1 MLGDFEENML
11 FVGFVVGLFGLPSI
25 TDVSRLDSVCGILDV
40 PTFWDC
46 VHRLRQSIHPSV
58 VDVFD
63 VQPLAKPVWLH
74 GEKFEEPTIISKG
87 LDMADAV
94 LQAISLPPV
103 VRTQSIGKLMQAV
116 IAVVAKRRGQICQ
129 YRYEQQ
135 AIIEQVQ
142 MQLSPLNSRLLD
154 LVPLHGRGINSG
166 MNFALLYCIQIA
178 CKYSDVY
185 VVDSMLQGFPAMYR
199 VPAGGVF
206 RPVVEPAVERYS
218 AAENNEC
225 FDRVVRRLQQTARRA
240 SRASSEWSDL
250 VAIWKGVVGEG
261 GEIARGLMDGG
272 PDGRGYSRGQIW
284 SKFAH
289 VPCGPRC
296 LLRFAVWQNGK
307 LRGCDDALF
316 CGHNERTQMEETIVC
331 ITSEFPTL
339 VAAEF
344 RKHCED
350 ACRLGTDDV
359 DSAYRRVLCAEPW
372 FTVVAMWDTDSTEG
386 GVRYFT
392 MAGHPFGLRAAVVSF
407 NRVEAFMVYAQ
418 RKLGA
423 VPCGQ
428 YFDDEV
434 VCEPA
439 FACSSGQK
447 FTWSFHRI
455 VGFPFAEKKHQ
466 RMRYA
471 NAFLGVVNDAAVFI
485 GFMVVRVKEARRRKI
500 LKQLRAIRESGV
512 LSPAVAASV
521 RGKLQFMTTTAF
533 AGVGRAP
540 LQAFA
545 RRQYDKSGATA
556 VDGPL
561 QAAIDALLEM
571 IPLLP
576 AKKIPLSAS
585 GAGAEQCLYI
595 WSDAMWEPLRDA
607 DGEFFVI
614 VDEETGV
621 EFRAARATLAFVVY
635 VPWLKQWYHS
645 YMDVTIE
652 ILRLFVPGKKTYIGQ
667 LEALAAAAVVYS
679 LKEEWLQGREAYM
692 WIDNIGAKYGLQKGS
707 SSREDTARII
717 NAFVLRVARV
727 EFRPWFEYIPSAQNI
742 ADLPSRAK
750 WAEYYEVIGADA
762 QGRRADGS
770 AASVFVPMV
779 LPDFATWA
787 APVAQLA
794 PSSKR
799 RRGVRGGRGR

>member
-1 MLGDFEENML
+1 MQCFRCESSHRRAAFLGGRWLTKLRRSKFPPRSRSLVERPPSPRLFCWAILKENML
-11 FVGFVVGLFGLPSI
+11 FGGFVAILFGLPSI

-63 VQPLAKPVWLH
+63 VHPLAKPVWLH
-74 GEKFEEPTIISKG
+74 GEKFEEHTIISKG

-116 IAVVAKRRGQICQ
+116 IAVVANKRGQICQ

-142 MQLSPLNSRLLD
+142 MQLSPLNSRLLE

-289 VPCGPRC
+289 VPNGPRC

-359 DSAYRRVLCAEPW
+359 VLWTLRTAE
-372 FTVVAMWDTDSTEG
+372 FC
-386 GVRYFT
+386 VRS
-392 MAGHPFGLRAAVVSF
+392 HGLRSS
-407 NRVEAFMVYAQ
+407 
-418 RKLGA
+418 L
-423 VPCGQ
+423 CGTPTRLR
-428 YFDDEV
+428 V
-434 VCEPA
+434 VCGTSLWLA
-439 FACSSGQK
+439 
-447 FTWSFHRI
+447 
-455 VGFPFAEKKHQ
+455 
-466 RMRYA
+466 
-471 NAFLGVVNDAAVFI
+471 
-485 GFMVVRVKEARRRKI
+485 
-500 LKQLRAIRESGV
+500 
-512 LSPAVAASV
+512 
-521 RGKLQFMTTTAF
+521 
-533 AGVGRAP
+533 
-540 LQAFA
+540 
-545 RRQYDKSGATA
+545 
-556 VDGPL
+556 
-561 QAAIDALLEM
+561 
-571 IPLLP
+571 IPLDCV
-576 AKKIPLSAS
+576 
-585 GAGAEQCLYI
+585 QQ
-595 WSDAMWEPLRDA
+595 WSVL
-607 DGEFFVI
+607 
-614 VDEETGV
+614 TG
-621 EFRAARATLAFVVY
+621 
-635 VPWLKQWYHS
+635 
-645 YMDVTIE
+645 
-652 ILRLFVPGKKTYIGQ
+652 
-667 LEALAAAAVVYS
+667 
-679 LKEEWLQGREAYM
+679 
-692 WIDNIGAKYGLQKGS
+692 
-707 SSREDTARII
+707 
-717 NAFVLRVARV
+717 
-727 EFRPWFEYIPSAQNI
+727 
-742 ADLPSRAK
+742 
-750 WAEYYEVIGADA
+750 
-762 QGRRADGS
+762 
-770 AASVFVPMV
+770 
-779 LPDFATWA
+779 
-787 APVAQLA
+787 
-794 PSSKR
+794 
-799 RRGVRGGRGR
+799 